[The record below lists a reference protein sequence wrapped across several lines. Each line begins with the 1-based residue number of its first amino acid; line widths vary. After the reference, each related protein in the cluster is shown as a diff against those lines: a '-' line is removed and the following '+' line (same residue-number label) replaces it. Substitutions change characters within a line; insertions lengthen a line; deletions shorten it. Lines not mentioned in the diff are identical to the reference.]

1 MCGGGGAS
9 QVPEKG
15 CERRGMVRA
24 GRGLSKGSSDEHKV
38 PGLSL
43 VADRDQTSSGE
54 RRPFRPNFID
64 GGLTLSSPCGSVA
77 VLEARGPRSTLL
89 ASLCASSSPFTHR
102 GPPLDQLPLLGF
114 SHPQGKGV

>member
-1 MCGGGGAS
+1 
-9 QVPEKG
+9 
-15 CERRGMVRA
+15 MVRA
-24 GRGLSKGSSDEHKV
+24 GRGLSQGSSDEHKV